1 MKNIPDEII
10 DELNRIKEISAKR
23 KNGISTIS
31 INHAQDIA
39 KKYSLSTIEVEIA
52 ALQQNIMPARYE
64 RNYDT
69 ISFSEQIHL
78 LRSTVAVVGC
88 GGLGGNIIEM
98 LARLG
103 IGNLVVIDGDIFNE
117 SNLNRQLLCT
127 ENNIGKGKAESAAAR
142 IKHINSSIST
152 KTYSQF
158 IDLKN
163 ISTIIRGVDLA
174 VDALDNIPSRFIL
187 EKSCKSLKIP
197 LIHGAINNFNGQVST
212 ILPGDNGLE
221 TIYGPLEKYDK
232 QNKKSVVSVPSFNP
246 ALVASLQVAEVVKV
260 LLNRGKPLRNK
271 VLLINL
277 EELDINILEIG

>member
-1 MKNIPDEII
+1 MENIPDEII

-39 KKYSLSTIEVEIA
+39 KKHSLSTIEVEIA
-52 ALQQNIMPARYE
+52 ALKQNIMPARYE

-78 LRSTVAVVGC
+78 LRSSVAVVGC

-127 ENNIGKGKAESAAAR
+127 ENNIGKGKAESATAR

-158 IDLKN
+158 INLKN
-163 ISTIIRGVDLA
+163 ISTIIQGVDLA
-174 VDALDNIPSRFIL
+174 VDALDNISSRFIL
-187 EKSCKSLKIP
+187 ERYCKSLKIP

-221 TIYGPLEKYDK
+221 TIYGPPEKYDK
-232 QNKKSVVSVPSFNP
+232 QNKKSVVSVPSFTP
-246 ALVASLQVAEVVKV
+246 ALIASLQVAEVVKV

-271 VLLINL
+271 LLLINL

>member
-1 MKNIPDEII
+1 MENIPDEII

-31 INHAQDIA
+31 INNAQDIA
-39 KKYSLSTIEVEIA
+39 KKHSLSTIEVEIA

>member
-1 MKNIPDEII
+1 MKKISNEMI
-10 DELNRIKEISAKR
+10 DEFNRIKEISVKE

-31 INHAQDIA
+31 IDKVKKMS
-39 KKYSLSTIEVEIA
+39 KKYSLSTLEVEIA
-52 ALQQNIMPARYE
+52 ALKQNIIPARYE

-78 LRSTVAVVGC
+78 LRSTVAVIGC

-117 SNLNRQLLCT
+117 SNLNRQILCT
-127 ENNIGKGKAESAAAR
+127 ENNIGKGKAETAEAR
-142 IKHINSSIST
+142 IKHINSSINT
-152 KTYSQF
+152 KAYSQF
-158 IDLKN
+158 IHSEN
-163 ISTIIRGVDLA
+163 IDKMIQETDIV
-174 VDALDNIPSRFIL
+174 VDALDNIPSRFDL
-187 EKSCKSLKIP
+187 QKSCRSLKIP

-212 ILPGDNGLE
+212 IFPGDKGLE
-221 TIYGPLEKYDK
+221 AIYGPPERYDK
-232 QNKKSVVSVPSFNP
+232 QNKKNIVSVPSFNP
-246 ALVASLQVAEVVKV
+246 SLVASLQVAEVVKV

-277 EELDINILEIG
+277 EELDINVVEIK

>member
-1 MKNIPDEII
+1 MKKISNEII
-10 DELNRIKEISAKR
+10 GELNRIKEISVK
-23 KNGISTIS
+23 KINDISTIS
-31 INHAQDIA
+31 IDNV
-39 KKYSLSTIEVEIA
+39 KKMSKEYSLSTLEVEIA

-64 RNYDT
+64 RNFDA

-78 LRSTVAVVGC
+78 LRSTVAVIGC

-103 IGNLVVIDGDIFNE
+103 IGNLVVIDGDTFNE

-127 ENNIGKGKAESAAAR
+127 ENNIGKGKAESAAVR
-142 IKHINSSIST
+142 IKHINSSINT

-158 IDLKN
+158 IDLTN
-163 ISTIIRGVDLA
+163 VGGIIQGVDLA

-197 LIHGAINNFNGQVST
+197 FIHGAISNFNGQVST
-212 ILPGDNGLE
+212 IFPEDKGLE
-221 TIYGPLEKYDK
+221 AIYGPPERYDK
-232 QNKKSVVSVPSFNP
+232 LNKKSIGSVPSFNP

-260 LLNRGKPLRNK
+260 LLNKGKPLRNK

-277 EELDINILEIG
+277 EESDINVLEMG

>member
-1 MKNIPDEII
+1 MENIPDEII

-39 KKYSLSTIEVEIA
+39 KKHSLSTIEVEIA

>member
-1 MKNIPDEII
+1 MENIPDEII

-39 KKYSLSTIEVEIA
+39 KKHSLSTIEVEIA

-212 ILPGDNGLE
+212 IFPGDNGLE
-221 TIYGPLEKYDK
+221 TIYGPPEKYDK

>member
-1 MKNIPDEII
+1 MKKIPNEII
-10 DELNRIKEISAKR
+10 DELNRIKEISVKK

-31 INHAQDIA
+31 IDNVKEMA
-39 KKYSLSTIEVEIA
+39 KKYSLSTLEVEVA
-52 ALQQNIMPARYE
+52 ALQLKIMPARYE

-69 ISFSEQIHL
+69 INFSEQIHL
-78 LRSTVAVVGC
+78 LHSTVAVVGC

-127 ENNIGKGKAESAAAR
+127 ENNIGKSKAESAAAR

-152 KTYSQF
+152 KAYSQF
-158 IDLKN
+158 IDLEN
-163 ISTIIRGVDLA
+163 VERIIQRVDLA

-197 LIHGAINNFNGQVST
+197 FIHGAISNFNGQVST
-212 ILPGDNGLE
+212 IFPEDKGLE
-221 TIYGPLEKYDK
+221 AIYGPPERYDK
-232 QNKKSVVSVPSFNP
+232 QNKKSIVSVPSFNP

-260 LLNRGKPLRNK
+260 LLKKGKSLRNK

-277 EELDINILEIG
+277 EESDINVLEIG